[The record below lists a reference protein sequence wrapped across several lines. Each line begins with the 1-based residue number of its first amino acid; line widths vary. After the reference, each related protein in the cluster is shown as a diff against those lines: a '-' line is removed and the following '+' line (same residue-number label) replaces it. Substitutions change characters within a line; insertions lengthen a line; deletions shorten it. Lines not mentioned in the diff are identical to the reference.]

1 MPTSERF
8 MSTTSYSELEIRVIK
23 QIRTIPGLW
32 KSPWTEE
39 VIILGGKNP
48 NVKPFNF
55 TSGDSRIVT

>member
-8 MSTTSYSELEIRVIK
+8 MSTASYSVLEIRMIK
-23 QIRTIPGLW
+23 QIKTISGLW

-39 VIILGGKNP
+39 VVILGGKIP
-48 NVKPFNF
+48 NAKSLNF